1 MKRFPRFFSTLRARG
16 SAGFPV
22 LFPLVLPFV
31 LVLGFFL
38 AAGDAQGQSG
48 IPYVVS
54 TSPANGAT
62 GVPQTQTVVSIT
74 FSEPMNTGSHSISSN
89 WGSWGAFAVSWSA
102 DSKTVYLTRPG
113 GQNPPLGTQINFTL
127 NPQGTPN
134 FRDLE
139 NNALA
144 TYSFSFTILADPQAP
159 SVVSTSPANGATG
172 VSRDLTAI
180 TITFS
185 KPMLGGST
193 ASSNWGASSLT
204 WSPDRKTLTLVRTDT
219 QRLGAGVTVSLTLNY
234 QDLEGH
240 ALPTFTL
247 RFTTLTGYQLQK
259 IEANPLKG
267 FHWPYYLSIPDTLG
281 EQTVLLIEPNNS
293 GTWSDDPAFHDGRAY
308 DLALWRSSF
317 ALDLDVPL
325 LVPTFP
331 RPIIPQAP
339 EPGGIYTHALDRYS
353 LNLHPPYLPSN
364 LERIDLQLIAMI
376 EDARE
381 RLSGMGH
388 VMDEKV
394 FLMGFSASGAFV
406 TRFTALHPERV
417 RAVAPGSP
425 GGWPIAP
432 MGQWNGITLRYPVG
446 VADVEQLTGSPFDL
460 NTFVKVP
467 QFIYVGS
474 IDTND
479 ALDTRDMPQEARGQI
494 CAWLNCNPNPYI
506 AERWPIAEELYDAV
520 GANAQFM
527 VYPGV
532 AHNYSAQIWSDL
544 ANFFRQHKSVF
555 WDVPLG
561 YWAYDYI
568 MGIYNSGITAG
579 CSQNPLRYCPDN
591 SVTRE
596 EMAVF
601 ITRALDQMP
610 EDGYCGSTDPFLD
623 VRFDRWS
630 CKHIKK
636 LEELGITSGYG
647 DGRFGPE
654 DVVTREQMAVFI
666 LKARAAV
673 PPDGYCEGTDPF
685 TDVSFDRW
693 SCKYVKELVELGITT
708 GYGDGRFGP
717 DDYVTRAQMA
727 VFLSRAF
734 LGM

>member
-1 MKRFPRFFSTLRARG
+1 M
-16 SAGFPV
+16 
-22 LFPLVLPFV
+22 
-31 LVLGFFL
+31 
-38 AAGDAQGQSG
+38 
-48 IPYVVS
+48 Y
-54 TSPANGAT
+54 
-62 GVPQTQTVVSIT
+62 
-74 FSEPMNTGSHSISSN
+74 TGSHSISSN
-89 WGSWGAFAVSWSA
+89 WGSWGAFTVSWSA

-172 VSRDLTAI
+172 VSRDLGAI
-180 TITFS
+180 VITFS
-185 KPMLGGST
+185 KPMLGGT
-193 ASSNWGASSLT
+193 TTPSNWGASNME
-204 WSPDRKTLTLVRTDT
+204 WSPDRRTLTFVRTET
-219 QRLGAGVTVSLTLNY
+219 QRLGAGVTISLTLNY

-308 DLALWRSSF
+308 DLVLWRSSF

-353 LNLHPPYLPSN
+353 LNLHPPYLPAN

-446 VADVEQLTGSPFDL
+446 VADVELLTGSPFDL

-544 ANFFRQHKSVF
+544 TNFFLQHKSVF
-555 WDVPLG
+555 WDVRSDH
-561 YWAYDYI
+561 WAYAYI
-568 MGIYNSGITAG
+568 KAILDREVTLG
-579 CSQNPLRYCPDN
+579 CGEGVYCP
-591 SVTRE
+591 
-596 EMAVF
+596 
-601 ITRALDQMP
+601 
-610 EDGYCGSTDPFLD
+610 G
-623 VRFDRWS
+623 
-630 CKHIKK
+630 
-636 LEELGITSGYG
+636 
-647 DGRFGPE
+647 GP
-654 DVVTREQMAVFI
+654 VTREQMAAFI
-666 LKARAAV
+666 VRAKEGE
-673 PPDGYCEGTDPF
+673 PPPNYCAGGSPF
-685 TDVSFDRW
+685 SDVLSADW
-693 SCKYVKELVELGITT
+693 SCKYIKRLSELGVTQGIAP
-708 GYGDGRFGP
+708 GIFSP
-717 DDYVTRAQMA
+717 QSYVTRDQMA
-727 VFLSRAF
+727 AFIIRAREGEPPPNYCNAGSSFADVSPDSWACKYVKKLAEIGVTRGCGDGTTYCPQNLVLREEMAAF
-734 LGM
+734 LGRAFFGIP

>member
-1 MKRFPRFFSTLRARG
+1 MIKKLIHCPACNQVIPNYQGYELSRAQDLAGVEWSDADFAGAREFLHAHFGHKLEELTVAEGSWVSEKPAQEPLRVSYCLARKAGQKLLLRRTKSALERQACYEIAPGRMKFPRLFSRRCFLKRVPCFFSTLRARG
-16 SAGFPV
+16 SAG
-22 LFPLVLPFV
+22 LQGLLPLVLPFA

-74 FSEPMNTGSHSISSN
+74 FSEPMHTDSYSISSN
-89 WGSWGAFAVSWSA
+89 WGSWGTFTVSWSA
-102 DSKTVYLTRPG
+102 DSKTVYLTRPS

-139 NNALA
+139 GNALA

-193 ASSNWGASSLT
+193 TPSNWGASNME
-204 WSPDRKTLTLVRTDT
+204 WSPDRRTLTFVRTET

-247 RFTTLTGYQLQK
+247 RFTTLTGYQVQK

-267 FHWPYYLSIPDTLG
+267 FHWPYYLSIPETLG
-281 EQTVLLIEPNNS
+281 AETVLLIEPNNS

-308 DLALWRSSF
+308 DLVLWRSSF

-353 LNLHPPYLPSN
+353 LNLHPPYLPAN

-417 RAVAPGSP
+417 KAVAPGSP

-527 VYPGV
+527 VYPG
-532 AHNYSAQIWSDL
+532 L
-544 ANFFRQHKSVF
+544 RT
-555 WDVPLG
+555 
-561 YWAYDYI
+561 
-568 MGIYNSGITAG
+568 ITA
-579 CSQNPLRYCPDN
+579 PR
-591 SVTRE
+591 
-596 EMAVF
+596 
-601 ITRALDQMP
+601 
-610 EDGYCGSTDPFLD
+610 
-623 VRFDRWS
+623 
-630 CKHIKK
+630 
-636 LEELGITSGYG
+636 SG
-647 DGRFGPE
+647 P
-654 DVVTREQMAVFI
+654 T
-666 LKARAAV
+666 
-673 PPDGYCEGTDPF
+673 
-685 TDVSFDRW
+685 
-693 SCKYVKELVELGITT
+693 
-708 GYGDGRFGP
+708 
-717 DDYVTRAQMA
+717 
-727 VFLSRAF
+727 
-734 LGM
+734 